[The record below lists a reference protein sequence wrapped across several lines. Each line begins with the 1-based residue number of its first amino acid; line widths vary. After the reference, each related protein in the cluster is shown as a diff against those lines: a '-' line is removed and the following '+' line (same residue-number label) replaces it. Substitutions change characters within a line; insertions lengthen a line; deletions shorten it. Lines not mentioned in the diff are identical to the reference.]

1 MNQRLT
7 YIFRDVYALPVCLNL
22 RAYSTVQCELKIFNS
37 AVLTENN
44 DSISHVLFE
53 NVCSS
58 LFNQPFLL
66 LVVVVLFCLFIL
78 VFFFF
83 LFFFLSFPSKTG
95 LKGSDFRIICFHLLA
110 LFASQCFQVC
120 KLFNR
125 FAVSGLAERGDAAAN
140 SAWKRIYANRKRGKT
155 QTIDLTTQIK
165 PLWSVHSPSLV
176 RKHQVVFFTDVHPC
190 LQSLLAKCSL

>member
-1 MNQRLT
+1 MQ
-7 YIFRDVYALPVCLNL
+7 
-22 RAYSTVQCELKIFNS
+22 
-37 AVLTENN
+37 
-44 DSISHVLFE
+44 
-53 NVCSS
+53 
-58 LFNQPFLL
+58 QPFQSAL
-66 LVVVVLFCLFIL
+66 LVVSCCCFVLSFYLRFCFVLF
-78 VFFFF
+78 F
-83 LFFFLSFPSKTG
+83 LLSFPSKTG